1 LVYSRERGLHH
12 VDKHGHI
19 IDLIAVNQSDRTEM
33 LKEINENFA
42 DVLLLLQTDYTP
54 EQFKRLEE
62 LRAEYRDDR
71 AVAPQ

>member
-1 LVYSRERGLHH
+1 
-12 VDKHGHI
+12 
-19 IDLIAVNQSDRTEM
+19 M